1 MCVEFESDQGNVVV
15 VVVVVVVATEERG
28 RYDGRVV

>member
-1 MCVEFESDQGNVVV
+1 MRVEFELDQGNVVV
-15 VVVVVVVATEERG
+15 VVVVVVATEVRG